1 MAREQN
7 RAVPLPEA
15 AASWY
20 DHVYHPIAEAIRK
33 HRVLELMPGWTE
45 ADLYVEIT
53 RRWLELGEGGQA
65 TGPDPAIE
73 SLLAEHTQRWWD
85 LRGKL
90 RIPNPRLRERD
101 T

>member
-1 MAREQN
+1 
-7 RAVPLPEA
+7 LPEA